1 MTHHKIVHYLWV
13 IKFLLIFFAQNAFY
27 IFINFVKKGENMTNI
42 ITLPNKSL
50 RESIVNKKM
59 ELFEV
64 KQMAEMEKNYKTQ
77 CQVALKDYKA
87 WHRHYQDE
95 TDALELFYGQLH
107 GTLLKR
113 RAQDAVQAYWII
125 RQDFRV
131 VFDRYLAM
139 HQSYYSPQFKHKS
152 A

>member
-1 MTHHKIVHYLWV
+1 
-13 IKFLLIFFAQNAFY
+13 
-27 IFINFVKKGENMTNI
+27 MTNI
-42 ITLPNKSL
+42 ITLPNKTL

-64 KQMAEMEKNYKTQ
+64 KQMAEMEQSYKIQ
-77 CQVALKDYKA
+77 CQIALKDYKM
-87 WHRHYQDE
+87 WHRTYQDE
-95 TDALELFYGQLH
+95 TDSLELFYGQLN

-125 RQDFRV
+125 RQDFRI
-131 VFDRYLAM
+131 VFDRYLAV